1 MNATWNRLAERF
13 NKLQERERLMV
24 IVAGIVVVA
33 GLGFV
38 LAVDGSLS
46 RQKTLADTVAR
57 QEKELA
63 QLQAQNAELTR
74 TLAQDPNM
82 ANRERIEQLRAE
94 LSGYDSELQGVQ
106 QGLVAPERMVRV
118 LEGMLAGDNRVRL
131 VSLKTL
137 PVSSLVE
144 PTEADPARP
153 DQPPVPDGESK
164 LVYKHGIELTVEGSY
179 LHLVQYQTR
188 LEKLPWRMFW
198 ARSRLDASD
207 YPRVRLTLTLYTLS
221 LDKAWLVV

>member
-1 MNATWNRLAERF
+1 MSAAWSRLAERF

-24 IVAGIVVVA
+24 FLAGIVVIVGIGFLLA
-33 GLGFV
+33 IDGGLT
-38 LAVDGSLS
+38 
-46 RQKTLADTVAR
+46 RQKVLKDDVAR
-57 QEKELA
+57 QQQELA
-63 QLQAQNAELTR
+63 QLQAQNVELAR
-74 TLAQDPNM
+74 TLAQDPD
-82 ANRERIEQLRAE
+82 AASRQRIEQLRAE
-94 LSGYDSELQGVQ
+94 LSGYESELLGVQ

-144 PTEADPARP
+144 PAAG
-153 DQPPVPDGESK
+153 PDGATPAAAAADEKK

-179 LHLVQYQTR
+179 PDLVEYQAR

-198 ARSRLDASD
+198 ARSRLDAAE

>member
-1 MNATWNRLAERF
+1 MSAAWSRLAERF

-24 IVAGIVVVA
+24 FLAGIVVIVGIGFLLA
-33 GLGFV
+33 IDGGLT
-38 LAVDGSLS
+38 
-46 RQKTLADTVAR
+46 RQKVLKDDVAR
-57 QEKELA
+57 QQQELD
-63 QLQAQNAELTR
+63 QLQAQNVELAR
-74 TLAQDPNM
+74 TLAQDPD
-82 ANRERIEQLRAE
+82 AASRQRIEQLRAE
-94 LSGYDSELQGVQ
+94 LSSYESELLGVQ

-144 PTEADPARP
+144 PA
-153 DQPPVPDGESK
+153 VGPDGATPAGAAADEKK

-179 LHLVQYQTR
+179 PDLVEYQTR

-198 ARSRLDASD
+198 ARSRLDAAD